1 MALTETY
8 RVTLKVMKTITIR
21 ALSATDAVTAAESR
35 EDLADV
41 ISTEVEDMVQIDNKG
56 NIIE

>member
-1 MALTETY
+1 MDLTETY

-21 ALSATDAVTAAESR
+21 ALSAVDAVTAAESR

-41 ISTEVEDMVQIDNKG
+41 ISIEVEDMVQIDNKG